1 MRYGR
6 GTRPGGWAAK
16 EGVMVSDGIMTVGEV
31 AAELRCSK
39 AHVLNA
45 INGKLRNV
53 PPLPAISL
61 GRRKLVRRPA
71 LKMWLEAIERTR
83 NGAILR
89 SGVDSVG
96 A

>member
-1 MRYGR
+1 M
-6 GTRPGGWAAK
+6 P
-16 EGVMVSDGIMTVGEV
+16 DGIMTVGEV

-71 LKMWLEAIERTR
+71 LDTWLKAIELGRK
-83 NGAILR
+83 NAILP
-89 SGVDSVG
+89 SGIDSVG